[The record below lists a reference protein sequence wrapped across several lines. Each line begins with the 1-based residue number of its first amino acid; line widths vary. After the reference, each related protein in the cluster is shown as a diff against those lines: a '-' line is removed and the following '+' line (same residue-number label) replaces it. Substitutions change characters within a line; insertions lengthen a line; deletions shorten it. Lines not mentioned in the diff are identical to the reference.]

1 MRIFRFNGE
10 AEVYRIMH
18 EIGVDPYGIK
28 IMLPKTS
35 ALLVRLPDVPNVL
48 ANILKQEML
57 ALGADAAIT
66 RSALIDKNKKADL
79 LLIGQ
84 GSQFGGLIKKLKAQ
98 PFGLTKLAHD
108 LAENLNNFSK
118 TDFVL
123 TFKHGSLNLK
133 TRTRIMGII
142 NLTPDSF
149 SGDGLY
155 KKSCSNS
162 LYLALEKAQRLVS
175 DGADI
180 IDLGGESSRPGAK
193 SVSVKV
199 ELARTIPVVKLLAK
213 KIKIPISIDTTKF
226 EVAKAALDSGA
237 QIINDIGGLRNGKML
252 KVAADYQATVVIMH
266 MLGKPVQM
274 QKIIRYKSLIDDI
287 LLYLKESIV
296 SACAAGIKPE
306 KIIVDPGLGFGKTW
320 QHNLEIIKY
329 LESFKILGKPILF
342 GPSRKSFIAKVVGPD
357 VLSLANGTL
366 ASCLLGA
373 QQGANIVRV
382 HEVKAVKQALKLSEA
397 VNKC

>member
-10 AEVYRIMH
+10 AEVCRIMH

-35 ALLVRLPDVPNVL
+35 ALLVRLPEVSNVL

-84 GSQFGGLIKKLKAQ
+84 RAQFNNLINKLKAQ
-98 PFGLTKLAHD
+98 PFGLVKLAQELD
-108 LAENLNNFSK
+108 QNLNNFSK

-123 TFKHGSLNLK
+123 ALKHGSLNLK

-155 KKSCSNS
+155 KRSSSNI
-162 LYLALEKAQRLVS
+162 LDLALEKAQRLVA

-193 SVSVKV
+193 SISCKE
-199 ELARTIPVVKLLAK
+199 ELARTIPIVKLLAK

-237 QIINDIGGLRNGKML
+237 QIINDIGGLRSGKML

-266 MLGKPVQM
+266 MLGRPAQM
-274 QKIIRYKSLIDDI
+274 QKIIKYKSLIEDI
-287 LLYLKESIV
+287 SLYLKESIAA
-296 SACAAGIKPE
+296 ACAAGIKAE
-306 KIIVDPGLGFGKTW
+306 KIIIDPGLGFGKTW

-329 LESFKILGKPILF
+329 LENFKSLGKPILV
-342 GPSRKSFIAKVVGPD
+342 GPSRKSFIAKVVGAD
-357 VLSLANGTL
+357 ALSLANGTV
-366 ASCLLGA
+366 ASCLLAAQHGA
-373 QQGANIVRV
+373 HIVRV

-397 VNKC
+397 VHKC